1 MSDDVNAEILGVV
14 GSLLRQADR
23 TGADVWGWSQKGV
36 GPKAYVE
43 RVMRRA
49 DVVFAIWED
58 DAAVGGYA
66 FCVVS
71 GSVAPAPKG
80 GRRVEATFR
89 VPNRSSALY
98 LASDF
103 GNARK
108 PAPWEPWN
116 ISLMIPDPD
125 RELDERGRPAMMMIM
140 DINP

>member
-14 GSLLRQADR
+14 GSLLRQSDR

-80 GRRVEATFR
+80 GRRPRSVCPTAAALSTWRPISAT
-89 VPNRSSALY
+89 A
-98 LASDF
+98 ASPPR
-103 GNARK
+103 GNPGTSR
-108 PAPWEPWN
+108 
-116 ISLMIPDPD
+116 
-125 RELDERGRPAMMMIM
+125 
-140 DINP
+140 